1 MAKSFKD
8 IMNTVPVDMTD
19 PDEVTIRNPFGP
31 SNSRG
36 KGSSMIDV
44 SDPNALTLRN
54 PMGKKATAARK
65 AEADK
70 KSKESATAKE
80 IKEVKATKKQS
91 DSDEPIGPN
100 FKSRRARSDGGLRT
114 SYEEPKKQTFGEA
127 FKEAKKAGKDK
138 FTYNGKSY
146 TTETADEK
154 AKAKAADKPT
164 PTGNIGSRTMF
175 EDDEVAP
182 SYKKGGSV
190 KSSASKRADGCAVR
204 GKTRA

>member
-1 MAKSFKD
+1 MAKSFNEY
-8 IMNTVPVDMTD
+8 MSMP
-19 PDEVTIRNPFGP
+19 PLEVI
-31 SNSRG
+31 
-36 KGSSMIDV
+36 KE
-44 SDPNALTLRN
+44 LR
-54 PMGKKATAARK
+54 
-65 AEADK
+65 ADK
-70 KSKESATAKE
+70 KPKELRADKKPKESATAKQ
-80 IKEVKATKKQS
+80 IRDVQPTKKQS
-91 DSDEPIGPN
+91 ASDEPIGPN

-127 FKEAKKAGKDK
+127 FKAARKAGKDK

-175 EDDEVAP
+175 EADEVAP
-182 SYKKGGSV
+182 SYKKGGMI
-190 KSSASKRADGCAVR
+190 KSSASKRADGCALR

>member
-8 IMNTVPVDMTD
+8 KQP
-19 PDEVTIRNPFGP
+19 
-31 SNSRG
+31 
-36 KGSSMIDV
+36 
-44 SDPNALTLRN
+44 
-54 PMGKKATAARK
+54 
-65 AEADK
+65 
-70 KSKESATAKE
+70 KESATAKQIRE
-80 IKEVKATKKQS
+80 LQPTKAAPKRETASEERLYNANLISLAKN
-91 DSDEPIGPN
+91 DETIGPN

-127 FKEAKKAGKDK
+127 FKAARKAGKDK

-175 EDDEVAP
+175 EADEVAP
-182 SYKKGGSV
+182 SYKKGGMI
-190 KSSASKRADGCAVR
+190 KSSASKRADGCATK
-204 GKTRA
+204 GKTRGRMC